1 MANALG
7 NVLNIAGLAGAA
19 LASFSLALLLE
30 WLCLR
35 GLLELMPGREG
46 RGPQAKRQPAAAVRL
61 LRLTKPGL
69 ER

>member
-7 NVLNIAGLAGAA
+7 IVLNIAGLAGAA
-19 LASFSLALLLE
+19 LVSFSLALLLE

-35 GLLELMPGREG
+35 GLLELVPARKG
-46 RGPQAKRQPAAAVRL
+46 RGPLAKREAAATGEL

>member
-7 NVLNIAGLAGAA
+7 NVLNVAGLAGAA
-19 LASFSLALLLE
+19 LVSFSLALLLE
-30 WLCLR
+30 WVCLR
-35 GLLELMPGREG
+35 GLLELMPAREG
-46 RGPQAKRQPAAAVRL
+46 RGLQAKGQPAAIGEL

>member
-1 MANALG
+1 MANGFG

-46 RGPQAKRQPAAAVRL
+46 REPQAMGQSAAGGL
-61 LRLTKPGL
+61 LRLTKPEL

>member
-7 NVLNIAGLAGAA
+7 NLLNIAGLAGAA
-19 LASFSLALLLE
+19 LVSFSLALLLE

-35 GLLELMPGREG
+35 GLLELMPAREG
-46 RGPQAKRQPAAAVRL
+46 RGPQAKGQPAAAGEL
-61 LRLTKPGL
+61 LRLMKPGL

>member
-1 MANALG
+1 MTNALG
-7 NVLNIAGLAGAA
+7 NVLNIAGLAGVA
-19 LASFSLALLLE
+19 LVSFSLALLLE

-35 GLLELMPGREG
+35 GLLELMPAREG
-46 RGPQAKRQPAAAVRL
+46 RGPQATGQPAAAGRL